1 MAEITPFHG
10 LRYDEKVV
18 GDVANVICPPY
29 DVISPALQD
38 ELHERSPYN
47 AVRIELGKDQPGDN
61 PVANRYQRAKDTI
74 GEWTDKG
81 VLRVDYMPA
90 FYLYDQYFVFRGER
104 RRRRGFFCAL
114 RLYEWGRGIVR
125 PHERTMEAPKQDRLR
140 LLRLTR
146 VNTSAVFA
154 LYDDPDRK
162 IAQYLDDLMA
172 YGPAELVADMHL
184 GDERHMLWHM
194 DDTFAGKK
202 LREAFADK
210 RLYIADGHHR
220 YETALEYWREEQK
233 RGRIEVDEDT
243 PTYVFSYLV
252 AMQDSGL
259 LILPTHR
266 VVRGAGTE
274 ALHDAMVRTFET
286 TPIDAGALEDQQ
298 PPIAVAHDGKL
309 AALRLRAEVDLAPL
323 PQTWRELPVAQAE
336 ELLLKPAR
344 EAGAE
349 VSYTHETGEALDAAR
364 EGAVGVLL
372 RPIEAET
379 LKRVADAWE
388 RLPQKSTYFYP
399 KVPTGLVMRPLGE

>member
-1 MAEITPFHG
+1 MPEIIPFHG
-10 LRYDEKVV
+10 LRFDEKVV
-18 GDVANVICPPY
+18 GELAKVICPPY

-38 ELHERSPYN
+38 ELHGRSPYN
-47 AVRIELGKDQPGDN
+47 IVRVELGKDQPGDN
-61 PVANRYQRAKDTI
+61 PVESKYTRAKQTI
-74 GEWTDKG
+74 ATWLDKG
-81 VLRVDYMPA
+81 ALRVDFLPA
-90 FYLYDQYFVFRGER
+90 FYLYDHYFVFRGER

-125 PHERTMEAPKQDRLR
+125 PHERTMDAPKQDRLR

-154 LYDDPDRK
+154 LYDDPEAR
-162 IAQYLDDLMA
+162 ITNFLDDLMA
-172 YGPAELVADMHL
+172 YGPAELVADVHR
-184 GDERHMLWHM
+184 GEERHMLWRM
-194 DDTFAGKK
+194 DDAFAGKK
-202 LREAFADK
+202 LREAFAEK

-243 PTYVFSYLV
+243 PTYVFTYLV
-252 AMQDSGL
+252 AMHDPGL

-274 ALHDAMVRTFET
+274 ALHDAMARAFEA
-286 TPIDAGALEDQQ
+286 TPIDARALEDQQ
-298 PPIAVAHDGKL
+298 PPIAVAHDGSL
-309 AALRLRAEVDLAPL
+309 AALRLRADTDLARL
-323 PQTWRELPVAQAE
+323 PQTWRELPIAQAE

-349 VSYTHETGEALDAAR
+349 VSYTHEAEAALAAAR
-364 EGAVGVLL
+364 EGAVGVLV
-372 RPIEAET
+372 RPIEPET

-388 RLPQKSTYFYP
+388 RLPQKTTYFYP